1 MKTLS
6 KTLLAC
12 ALTIGVINTVS
23 AYIGP
28 GAGLSLLGALWG
40 LLAAVF
46 VSLAFVLLWPFRRM
60 LTGRRN
66 RKANDDG
73 THTRTP
79 DDLEG
84 GPASNSAKTNSRR
97 LDA

>member
-1 MKTLS
+1 MKTLA

-12 ALTIGVINTVS
+12 TLTIGVINTVS

-28 GAGLSLLGALWG
+28 GAGLSLLSALWG

-46 VSLAFVLLWPFRRM
+46 ASLAFVLLWPFRRM
-60 LTGRRN
+60 LSGRRN
-66 RKANDDG
+66 RKANDS
-73 THTRTP
+73 TKARTP
-79 DDLEG
+79 GDLEG
-84 GPASNSAKTNSRR
+84 GPASNSAKAKSRR